1 MKTAMVLERFLPPT
15 SPRSPPRVIQTGNR
29 SSVISI
35 PNTIWTTALAAH
47 MIYLSLSPAPKRRP
61 QMESH
66 LPYRRQSQRG
76 RPKERRVHPRKFKKQ
91 VSMINSCP
99 PPRACAKRGAGRNKR
114 SPRSVSVS
122 HLTHVRVTVN
132 DGRTYQAPTKKELL
146 EARRETARMRSDMRV
161 SISTDATRS
170 LDIKTLLERFDV
182 SSVSLYILRCRVG
195 THVEPLQKATRTRGA
210 TTAATLVGF

>member
-1 MKTAMVLERFLPPT
+1 MLPRNVLRIGRERMSCRRLHHTTRRLPRTRPRSSYLERH
-15 SPRSPPRVIQTGNR
+15 RSRH
-29 SSVISI
+29 
-35 PNTIWTTALAAH
+35 L
-47 MIYLSLSPAPKRRP
+47 LRRP

-66 LPYRRQSQRG
+66 LPYRRQRQRG